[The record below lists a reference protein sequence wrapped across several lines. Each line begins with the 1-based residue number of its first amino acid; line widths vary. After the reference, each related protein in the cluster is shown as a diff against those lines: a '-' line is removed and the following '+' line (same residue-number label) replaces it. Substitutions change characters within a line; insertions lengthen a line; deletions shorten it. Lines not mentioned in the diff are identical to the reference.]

1 MADSTRTRTR
11 TRAEWRQ
18 LELSRL
24 QDRLGEVSRL
34 LEQAA
39 ALAGAQDRD
48 RIHAMARLQAPDQG
62 GGHDHPRRRRF
73 R

>member
-1 MADSTRTRTR
+1 MTHLI
-11 TRAEWRQ
+11 E
-18 LELSRL
+18 RL
-24 QDRLGEVSRL
+24 DEVAAL

-48 RIHAMARLQAPDQG
+48 RINLLARLKIPEQG
-62 GGHDHPRRRRF
+62 DGHDHPRRRRY